1 MAFTPAEKQARYRD
15 RQKLKLAA
23 LAEGNVTDISLTI
36 KSASVEWLET
46 TRAMIDAELAGRGNV
61 TVPKRRR
68 TKIEDHPGFGR
79 F

>member
-1 MAFTPAEKQARYRD
+1 MALTPAEKQARYRD
-15 RQKLKLAA
+15 REKLKLAS

-61 TVPKRRR
+61 TGPKKR
-68 TKIEDHPGFGR
+68 TKIEDHPDYGR

>member
-1 MAFTPAEKQARYRD
+1 MAFTRAEKQARYRD
-15 RQKLKLAA
+15 RQKLKLPAS
-23 LAEGNVTDISLTI
+23 AEGNVTDISLTI

-61 TVPKRRR
+61 AGPKKR
-68 TKIEDHPGFGR
+68 TRTEDHPNFGR

>member
-15 RQKLKLAA
+15 RQKLKLSA

-36 KSASVEWLET
+36 RSASVEWLET
-46 TRAMIDAELAGRGNV
+46 TRAMIDAELAARGNA
-61 TVPKRRR
+61 TGPKKR
-68 TKIEDHPGFGR
+68 TRTEDHPNYGR